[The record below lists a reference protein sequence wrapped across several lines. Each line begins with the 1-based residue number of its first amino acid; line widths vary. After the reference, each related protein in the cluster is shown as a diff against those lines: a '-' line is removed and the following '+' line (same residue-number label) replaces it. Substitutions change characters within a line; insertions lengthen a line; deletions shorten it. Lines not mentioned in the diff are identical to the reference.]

1 MSEIVRS
8 GDECRARGG
17 VWFRRAWLVAIGLGL
32 AGCGENF
39 GSATTY
45 PVKGTVLLP
54 DGKPLAAGKVTLVSD
69 ETALSYTGAVGSDG
83 GFVVKNGS
91 REGAPAG
98 NYKVRIEVE
107 ETSLPKGKKGK
118 PARLPFPPRY
128 ADEDTS
134 KLTASVKPGDNSFE
148 FKLLK

>member
-1 MSEIVRS
+1 MNATVRS
-8 GDECRARGG
+8 GNEGVARGG
-17 VWFRRAWLVAIGLGL
+17 IRSSGAWLVAIGLGL
-32 AGCGENF
+32 AGCGENY

-54 DGKPLAAGKVTLVSD
+54 DGKPLSSGKVTLVSD
-69 ETALSYTGAVGSDG
+69 ETALSYSGTIGSDG
-83 GFVVKNGS
+83 GFVVKNGL

-98 NYKVRIEVE
+98 NYKVRVEVE
-107 ETSLPKGKKGK
+107 ETSLPKAKKGR
-118 PARLPFPPRY
+118 PLRLPFPPRY